1 MRTAAVRSERME
13 LTIRMITK
21 LFSFTL
27 EKKNITTLEVKNTTS
42 ASSPPN
48 HDPFLWNVKSAISI
62 NITQ

>member
-27 EKKNITTLEVKNTTS
+27 EERNITTLEVKNTTA

-48 HDPFLWNVKSAISI
+48 HDPLLWNVKSALSI
-62 NITQ
+62 KIT